1 MGPRTLEIPVS
12 ICPLKD
18 SKLQRVHFHF
28 RPLSKVIHPKFY
40 KHLKEV
46 AQDSH
51 LGTQKMSW
59 FLADRLVHQVKPEIL
74 NNISNLEF
82 NPEFSVQFRLYFHPQ
97 ILESESN
104 ES

>member
-1 MGPRTLEIPVS
+1 MYILPNNQTRAV
-12 ICPLKD
+12 D
-18 SKLQRVHFHF
+18 QV
-28 RPLSKVIHPKFY
+28 KVIHPKFY

-74 NNISNLEF
+74 NNIAIYNLILNF
-82 NPEFSVQFRLYFHPQ
+82 QFD
-97 ILESESN
+97 
-104 ES
+104 